1 MPVLRESDASY
12 YMREERQGLIL
23 GPYEK
28 GAPAWAVDGVPEGFG
43 QELLPPDIERLE
55 PHIEAAINRV
65 PMFGRAGIK
74 DCVNGPIS
82 YTPDGN
88 PLIGP
93 AYGLPNFWLAE
104 GFSFGITA
112 AGGAGWQLAG
122 WIAEGE
128 PSIDM
133 LAVDPRR
140 FGVYANKHYTKAKN
154 EEAYAHVFIIHYPDE
169 ERPAA
174 RPAKTSP
181 CHDKLAARGAVWGQR
196 YGWERPN
203 WFAPEGVEPRDEWS
217 FRRTN
222 YFEPVGDECRAVR
235 ERAGLI
241 DITSFSKFR
250 VSGPQ
255 AEAALDRVLANRLPK
270 AAGRIK
276 LAHAL
281 TENGGV
287 RSEFTVLR
295 EGPESFYLVSSGAA
309 ERYDHD
315 FLLRHVSGDGATI
328 ENITTAH
335 GVLVLA
341 GPRSRDILAAV
352 TDTDLS
358 NEAFPWLT
366 AQPISIGVAPTVA
379 MRVNFVGE
387 LGWELHH
394 PIEYQN
400 RIFDALVEAGEQH
413 GLAMC
418 GMRAMDS
425 LRIEK
430 SYRMWGQDLT
440 IEYSAFE
447 AGLDRFIALE
457 KGDFVGRE
465 ALIGQREAG
474 VPQDFVTL
482 EVEAGDADPWGNEPI
497 YYGDT
502 MIGRATSGAFGHT
515 VGRSLALGY
524 VAREHAVRG
533 RRLAVE
539 ILGERR
545 PARIIPGSP
554 VDPSN
559 ERLRA

>member
-1 MPVLRESDASY
+1 
-12 YMREERQGLIL
+12 MREERQGLIL

-28 GAPAWAVDGVPEGFG
+28 DAPAWAVDGVPEGFG
-43 QELLPPDIERLE
+43 QELLPPDVDRLE

-74 DCVNGPIS
+74 DCVNGPIP

-122 WIAEGE
+122 WIADGE

-140 FGVYANKHYTKAKN
+140 FGAYANKHYTKTKN

-181 CHDKLAARGAVWGQR
+181 CHERLAAHGAVWGQR

-203 WFAPEGVEPRDEWS
+203 WFAPDGVEGRDDWS

-222 YFEPVGDECRAVR
+222 YFGPVAAECHAVR

-250 VSGPQ
+250 VTGPG

-270 AAGRIK
+270 ARGRIK

-281 TENGGV
+281 TVTGGV

-295 EGPESFYLVSSGAA
+295 EGPEQFYLVSSGAA

-315 FLLRHVSGDGATI
+315 FLLRHV
-328 ENITTAH
+328 
-335 GVLVLA
+335 
-341 GPRSRDILAAV
+341 
-352 TDTDLS
+352 
-358 NEAFPWLT
+358 
-366 AQPISIGVAPTVA
+366 
-379 MRVNFVGE
+379 
-387 LGWELHH
+387 
-394 PIEYQN
+394 
-400 RIFDALVEAGEQH
+400 AGE
-413 GLAMC
+413 GSPSKTSPPPTAC
-418 GMRAMDS
+418 WCWRA
-425 LRIEK
+425 R
-430 SYRMWGQDLT
+430 
-440 IEYSAFE
+440 A
-447 AGLDRFIALE
+447 
-457 KGDFVGRE
+457 
-465 ALIGQREAG
+465 
-474 VPQDFVTL
+474 P
-482 EVEAGDADPWGNEPI
+482 
-497 YYGDT
+497 
-502 MIGRATSGAFGHT
+502 ATSW
-515 VGRSLALGY
+515 
-524 VAREHAVRG
+524 
-533 RRLAVE
+533 
-539 ILGERR
+539 R
-545 PARIIPGSP
+545 P
-554 VDPSN
+554 
-559 ERLRA
+559 

>member
-1 MPVLRESDASY
+1 
-12 YMREERQGLIL
+12 
-23 GPYEK
+23 
-28 GAPAWAVDGVPEGFG
+28 
-43 QELLPPDIERLE
+43 
-55 PHIEAAINRV
+55 
-65 PMFGRAGIK
+65 
-74 DCVNGPIS
+74 
-82 YTPDGN
+82 
-88 PLIGP
+88 
-93 AYGLPNFWLAE
+93 
-104 GFSFGITA
+104 
-112 AGGAGWQLAG
+112 
-122 WIAEGE
+122 
-128 PSIDM
+128 M

-140 FGVYANKHYTKAKN
+140 FGAYANRNYTRVKS
-154 EEAYAHVFIIHYPDE
+154 EEVYSHFYVIHYPDE

-181 CHDKLAARGAVWGQR
+181 CHERLAAHGAVWGQR

-203 WFAPEGVEPRDEWS
+203 WFALDGTEAKDDWS

-222 YFEPVGDECRAVR
+222 YFEPVGAECRAVR

-250 VSGPQ
+250 VSGLG

-281 TENGGV
+281 TVTGGV

-315 FLLRHVSGDGATI
+315 FLLRHAVGDGVSV

-341 GPRSRDILAAV
+341 GPRSRDILAQV
-352 TDTDLS
+352 TDADLS

-366 AQPISIGVAPTVA
+366 AQPISIGLAPATA

-400 RIFDALVEAGEQH
+400 RIFDALVEAGEPQ

-447 AGLDRFIALE
+447 AGLDRFVALD

-465 ALIGQREAG
+465 ALVAQREAG

-482 EVEAGDADPWGNEPI
+482 EIEADDADPWGNEPI
-497 YYGDT
+497 YDGEA

-515 VGRSLALGY
+515 VGKSLALGY
-524 VAREHAVRG
+524 VARDHAVRG

-539 ILGERR
+539 ILGERK
-545 PARIIPGSP
+545 PARIVPNSP